1 MAGIQRKEIYHTFLV
16 SMKTEIMENS
26 MMFQRKWK
34 IELPHDSAISILGTY
49 LEENGNIL
57 TKNSKYYGICSS
69 NLHNSNNMESN
80 KMSINKGTHKHIN
93 INNGMLLRNK
103 KNEILLF
110 IVTWMIMMVTFLS
123 EISQRPEDKKNTLT
137 HLCETKCW
145 SHKRMKQNSCD

>member
-1 MAGIQRKEIYHTFLV
+1 
-16 SMKTEIMENS
+16 
-26 MMFQRKWK
+26 
-34 IELPHDSAISILGTY
+34 
-49 LEENGNIL
+49 
-57 TKNSKYYGICSS
+57 
-69 NLHNSNNMESN
+69 MESN

-137 HLCETKCW
+137 HLCETKC
-145 SHKRMKQNSCD
+145 